1 MKRLKTELNALVN
14 RGVDRHLR
22 LAVTGLSRSGKT
34 AFITALVNQLLN
46 IHTGARLPLLS
57 AAREERLL
65 GVKRVPQ
72 RDFGI
77 PRFTYDEGL
86 AQLYGQ
92 PPMWPTPTRGVSEI
106 RLALR
111 YRSNDSL
118 LRHFKDTSTLYLEIV
133 DYPGEWLLDLP
144 MLAQDYLSWSRQMTG
159 LLQGQRAEWSARW
172 RQLCA
177 GLDPLA
183 PGLSELVATDD
194 RAPAGTACGVVGPLA
209 AAVRRAGSASPCRRG
224 SAGGYRCR
232 LDGLSPRL

>member
-77 PRFTYDEGL
+77 PRFTYDE
-86 AQLYGQ
+86 A
-92 PPMWPTPTRGVSEI
+92 PHVANPDARGERDPS
-106 RLALR
+106 RAALP
-111 YRSNDSL
+111 
-118 LRHFKDTSTLYLEIV
+118 FE
-133 DYPGEWLLDLP
+133 
-144 MLAQDYLSWSRQMTG
+144 
-159 LLQGQRAEWSARW
+159 
-172 RQLCA
+172 
-177 GLDPLA
+177 
-183 PGLSELVATDD
+183 
-194 RAPAGTACGVVGPLA
+194 
-209 AAVRRAGSASPCRRG
+209 
-224 SAGGYRCR
+224 
-232 LDGLSPRL
+232 

>member
-1 MKRLKTELNALVN
+1 MRWSTAGLTGIYA
-14 RGVDRHLR
+14 
-22 LAVTGLSRSGKT
+22 AVTGLSRSGKT

-92 PPMWPTPTRGVSEI
+92 PPMWPTRDARRERDPSRA
-106 RLALR
+106 ALPF
-111 YRSNDSL
+111 NDSL

-133 DYPGEWLLDLP
+133 DYPGV
-144 MLAQDYLSWSRQMTG
+144 A
-159 LLQGQRAEWSARW
+159 ARFAD
-172 RQLCA
+172 A
-177 GLDPLA
+177 GA
-183 PGLSELVATDD
+183 GLSELDAADD
-194 RAPAGTACGVVGPLA
+194 RTPAGTACRVVGPLA
-209 AAVRRAGSASPCRRG
+209 AALRRAGSAGSCRRG
-224 SAGGYRCR
+224 PSGRHR
-232 LDGLSPRL
+232 RRTDGLSARL